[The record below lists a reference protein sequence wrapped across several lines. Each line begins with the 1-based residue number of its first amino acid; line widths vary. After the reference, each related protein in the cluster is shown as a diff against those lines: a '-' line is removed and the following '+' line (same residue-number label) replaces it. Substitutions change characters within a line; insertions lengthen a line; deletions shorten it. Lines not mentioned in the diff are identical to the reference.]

1 MSSSYCSLW
10 LIKLIIVFIYSELV
24 LNPPRCIIVDTLFSR
39 RLCIPEPDGIN
50 MFGIPI
56 HIKLL
61 TRELARNTCN
71 CKCLSNC
78 QLSSALLH
86 SWKYQKVLPCYIM
99 DALQMCICRQL
110 IDYDKPVS
118 VYWPE
123 FAQSHKDKVTVR
135 ELLAEQVTVQI
146 VVLFIEFDNLGH

>member
-1 MSSSYCSLW
+1 MP
-10 LIKLIIVFIYSELV
+10 V
-24 LNPPRCIIVDTLFSR
+24 
-39 RLCIPEPDGIN
+39 
-50 MFGIPI
+50 
-56 HIKLL
+56 
-61 TRELARNTCN
+61 
-71 CKCLSNC
+71 NC
-78 QLSSALLH
+78 QVLYYIHESIKST
-86 SWKYQKVLPCYIM
+86 VLPCYIM
-99 DALQMCICRQL
+99 DALHMCICRQL